1 MTNHVVTIKESIL
14 DVPFENWRRQQL
26 FIGSYTI
33 SVDTID
39 YEYLLI
45 YSSLV
50 NQWTEPLPLRLHSAC
65 MTSEICGG
73 SRRCDCKWQLDFAL
87 SYIQKLNNGL
97 VIYAPGE
104 AGRGQGITKKLKS
117 FRIMDNK
124 HIGSKEAFEKLG
136 IDPDPRTY
144 VAQAK
149 ILSDLKVGKV
159 ILITNNPEK
168 VDAVRKAGVDI
179 VERLP
184 VVQEDDPKIRAYLEM
199 KARDFG
205 HKLTAD

>member
-1 MTNHVVTIKESIL
+1 MRTGEDSSFFWVRI
-14 DVPFENWRRQQL
+14 Q
-26 FIGSYTI
+26 
-33 SVDTID
+33 SVLVQW

-45 YSSLV
+45 YSRPV
-50 NQWTEPLPLRLHSAC
+50 KEWQQPLPLRLHSAC
-65 MTSEICGG
+65 MTSEICEG

-87 SYIQKLNNGL
+87 SYIQKVNNGL
-97 VIYAPGE
+97 VIYAPSE

-117 FRIMDNK
+117 FMIMDAY
-124 HIGSKEAFEKLG
+124 HIGSKEAFEELG

-149 ILSDLKVGKV
+149 ILSDLKVKKA

-168 VDAVRKAGVDI
+168 VDAVRKAGIDI

-184 VVQEDDPKIRAYLEM
+184 VVQDDDPKIRAYLEM

>member
-1 MTNHVVTIKESIL
+1 MNKEKVSIKEKIL
-14 DVPFENWRRQQL
+14 NVPFENRNKQKF
-26 FIGSYTI
+26 FIGAYTI
-33 SVDTID
+33 SIDKKD

-45 YSSLV
+45 YTKPV
-50 NQWTEPLPLRLHSAC
+50 DQWLQPLPLRLHSAC

-87 SYIQKLNNGL
+87 SYIQNVNNGL
-97 VIYAPGE
+97 VIYAPSE
-104 AGRGQGITKKLKS
+104 VGRGQGITKKLKS
-117 FRIMDNK
+117 FNIMDTE
-124 HIGSKEAFEKLG
+124 HIRSKEAFEKLG

-149 ILSDLKVGKV
+149 ILSDLKISKA

-168 VDAVRKAGVDI
+168 VEAVRRAGIDI
-179 VERLP
+179 EQRLP
-184 VVQEDDPKIRAYLEM
+184 VVQDDDPQIRAYLEM